1 MLHRLLETVLL
12 QCLQNSDMV
21 RLIKSNLLKMSFS
34 QMSPAN
40 LIDLDLYAKTE
51 ISGKI
56 HVKYFYCHPPETLDS
71 YI

>member
-1 MLHRLLETVLL
+1 
-12 QCLQNSDMV
+12 
-21 RLIKSNLLKMSFS
+21 MSFS

-40 LIDLDLYAKTE
+40 LIDLDLYAKID

-56 HVKYFYCHPPETLDS
+56 HEKYFYCQPPETLDS